1 MGSGGNDSGSEVR
14 DLERSLSEWLRRV
27 AATSA
32 TGRRLQVGD
41 VLNETYEIK
50 ELIARGGMGEIYLAL
65 HNRLRRRCVV
75 KVPRQLPR
83 IADDDL
89 AQLLELEARFLARL
103 QHDNIL
109 AVEDY
114 DLWLGCPYIVQE
126 YLQGETLLDLLRR
139 DGPLAAERALE
150 LMTPLLRGL
159 AHAHGRGVCHRDL
172 KPENVFIRQDG
183 RVKLLDFGLA
193 GAQRSLVT
201 VSTMFLSLLSVE
213 SRLDQLGGTQG
224 YMSPEQWAG
233 EGQLQADIWAAGV
246 TLFQLLTRRLP
257 LGTATLFPDQP
268 RSIPRLT
275 DWQPDLP
282 SALQGV
288 VDRAMAWR
296 PEDRFASADDFLDAL
311 EGALVQSALVSGLA
325 PTVDQRPP
333 PLAVSDDAASLRN
346 RQQLIRQLR
355 GQLARLPP
363 TIFAE
368 LVLALQ
374 ARANGFDCEEGP
386 ARCAVSLLEW
396 ADSPNG
402 CSLEGLRQALDQ
414 TLAPGQDEKG

>member
-126 YLQGETLLDLLRR
+126 YLQGET
-139 DGPLAAERALE
+139 
-150 LMTPLLRGL
+150 
-159 AHAHGRGVCHRDL
+159 
-172 KPENVFIRQDG
+172 
-183 RVKLLDFGLA
+183 LLDFGLA